1 MVNQKLILQKAKSRP
16 SILCCPAICLLGLEK
31 RGAMTQMHI
40 MENNRDENQGTQP
53 KRASAAG
60 GVFIALGTIVG
71 TIFGGF
77 AFGQPSIGFV
87 VGLVAGSAAAV
98 LIALTD

>member
-31 RGAMTQMHI
+31 RGAMAQI

>member
-1 MVNQKLILQKAKSRP
+1 MLPRYLS
-16 SILCCPAICLLGLEK
+16 LGLEK
-31 RGAMTQMHI
+31 RGAIAQMHI
-40 MENNRDENQGTQP
+40 MENNRDENQATRP

-60 GVFIALGTIVG
+60 GVFIALGTMIG

-98 LIALTD
+98 LIALTDKGQS

>member
-1 MVNQKLILQKAKSRP
+1 MQIWRSTLDHHL
-16 SILCCPAICLLGLEK
+16 LLGLEK
-31 RGAMTQMHI
+31 RHEITQMQV
-40 MENNRDENQGTQP
+40 MENNHKENQEKQP

-60 GVFIALGTIVG
+60 GVFIALGIIIG

-87 VGLVAGSAAAV
+87 VGLVAGCAAAV
-98 LIALTD
+98 LIALTDQKSN